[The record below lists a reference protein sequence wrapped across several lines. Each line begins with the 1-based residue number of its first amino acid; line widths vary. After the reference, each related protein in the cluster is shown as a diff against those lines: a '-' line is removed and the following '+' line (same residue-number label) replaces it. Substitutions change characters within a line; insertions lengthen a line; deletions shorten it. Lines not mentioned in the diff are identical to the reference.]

1 MFKTDDKVVQICL
14 AISYTILA
22 MYAFINF
29 FNPAYIIDQ
38 YPSLESND
46 TTIFFLIWYGMMNFG
61 AVAGIIYM
69 GYKGLDRAY
78 FAYAIPLSLLFVWWG
93 YSGQA
98 SLEADEQRWAA
109 TILFAVNF
117 LALVIARVKGM
128 GAFNIDKADSAWGT
142 DDKIVQVVLYLA
154 IIGQVVFII
163 QYFVNPAGFI
173 EQTPG
178 LEMSDTAQ
186 RFADGLMYFAVAWT
200 ITLLYQFRCGYSMTM
215 IVTGLVISVMFFAMM
230 LNFQASGVVEDGG
243 NAQLTAV
250 VIGNFVGSLILFFR
264 LQSQH

>member
-1 MFKTDDKVVQICL
+1 
-14 AISYTILA
+14 
-22 MYAFINF
+22 
-29 FNPAYIIDQ
+29 
-38 YPSLESND
+38 
-46 TTIFFLIWYGMMNFG
+46 MMNFG
-61 AVAGIIYM
+61 AVAGLIYM

-98 SLEADEQRWAA
+98 SLEADEQRWTA

-178 LEMSDTAQ
+178 LEMSETAQ

-230 LNFQASGVVEDGG
+230 LNFQLSGSVEDGG